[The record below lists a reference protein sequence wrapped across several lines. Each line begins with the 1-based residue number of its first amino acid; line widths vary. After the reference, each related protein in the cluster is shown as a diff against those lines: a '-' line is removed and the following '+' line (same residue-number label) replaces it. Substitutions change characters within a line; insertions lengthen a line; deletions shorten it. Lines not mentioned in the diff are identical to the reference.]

1 MALTISAVQTFKNRA
16 VLDVLSRMWD
26 VGASLPFDRSYI
38 ESTTYGDRFQ
48 YPGMLVAFNA
58 DKSKYV
64 PWNAS
69 GSYGTYSSYLEGILY
84 ALYDHTFQE
93 QVVAPATRAA
103 AIVANCY
110 VYGGTIGDIPMTAR
124 SATSISGVQIQWD
137 E

>member
-1 MALTISAVQTFKNRA
+1 MTLQISAVQMFKNRA
-16 VLDVLSRMWD
+16 VLEVISHLWD
-26 VGASLPFDRSYI
+26 VGASLPFDRSYLGAN
-38 ESTTYGDRFQ
+38 TYGDVFQ

-69 GSYGTYSSYLEGILY
+69 ASYGTYSSYLEGIIY
-84 ALYDHTFQE
+84 ALYNHTFQE

-103 AIVANCY
+103 AIVGNCY
-110 VYGGTIGDIPMTAR
+110 VYGGTIGEVPMTAR
-124 SATSISGVQIQWD
+124 SASSISGVQIQWD